1 MMKADDDDGCDSS
14 KKEKAALLLLTDD
27 DDDDEVPSSGAQ
39 GVVISSSST
48 LSSQTTWLD
57 TWTAI
62 LTSPRYVTALK
73 TGQYV
78 SCVQLALALFAQE
91 FFESNLSDSND
102 MDHDVTSYRA
112 EQVLFGVAVALP
124 VLLWHLPVFLGV
136 LSSCP
141 ATVRRAVGAAF
152 GRQVLA
158 EGAFLAASVALI
170 VLAVVLS
177 LPNQDH
183 DEDENNDVFHWAVSV
198 PGAMLAVNYYF
209 LMGSVW
215 GSYKTVLVQL
225 RPDTNKNNRVNINA
239 PTELAAAWAAACAQH
254 AAVVAAAPR
263 GAVAVWFRLMRR
275 FPGSSAVAWISLICY
290 TSCLPLQGLTVGYI
304 TQTIAEATPESSFVE
319 LFTPG
324 KYWLQDTFAI

>member
-1 MMKADDDDGCDSS
+1 MKADDDRALSN
-14 KKEKAALLLLTDD
+14 KKEKAALTLHTDND
-27 DDDDEVPSSGAQ
+27 DKVPSSSLAAQ
-39 GVVISSSST
+39 ERVMSSSSS
-48 LSSQTTWLD
+48 LPSSSKSWLD

-62 LTSPRYVTALK
+62 LTSPRHVTALK

-91 FFESNLSDSND
+91 FFESNNNNNNKNNNNV
-102 MDHDVTSYRA
+102 MTYRA

-124 VLLWHLPVFLGV
+124 VVLWHLPVAIGLFSALPT
-136 LSSCP
+136 S
-141 ATVRRAVGAAF
+141 TVRRAAWAAF
-152 GRQVLA
+152 GRQVVA
-158 EGAFLAASVALI
+158 EGALLAGSLALI
-170 VLAVVLS
+170 ILAVVLS
-177 LPNQDH
+177 IQNH
-183 DEDENNDVFHWAVSV
+183 NDDDDDDDDDNYYYDDDYVFHWAVSV

-209 LMGSVW
+209 FSGSVW

-225 RPDTNKNNRVNINA
+225 RPPDDNA
-239 PTELAAAWAAACAQH
+239 SAWAAACAQH

-275 FPGSSAVAWISLICY
+275 FPVSSAVAWISLICY

-324 KYWLQDTFAI
+324 KKSCLSCPTL